1 MHDAKW
7 RQIPI
12 LHRQL
17 QSLPEGLRHRLLISV
32 HCKAAGKRMLR
43 RPPSILYV
51 SHNTYDAE
59 KN

>member
-1 MHDAKW
+1 MHDDEW

-17 QSLPEGLRHRLLISV
+17 QSLSESLPNRRLISV
-32 HCKAAGKRMLR
+32 HCEAAGKRMLR
-43 RPPSILYV
+43 RPPSITYV
-51 SHNTYDAE
+51 SDITYDAE